1 MADSTSPPGV
11 TRRTVARGAAW
22 AVPAVA
28 VAVPASA
35 MAVSGYVPPPPV
47 ITFGNA
53 CGNVGAKFKGC
64 GGDKTIQVP
73 LTLTNLGPTDIVF
86 QITSMYTC
94 NNCALAPTGP
104 GAGVYSGVR
113 GIWRTPAHT
122 PVTNHNDCTAVTAS
136 NCAGGVTSGSIVVP
150 SGSNALNYWIES
162 VSLGSAS
169 NFQTTINWRLLNA
182 SDCTVISTGQAQ
194 TAGAISPN
202 NCDGGND

>member
-1 MADSTSPPGV
+1 MADSTSPRGV

-35 MAVSGYVPPPPV
+35 MAGSGYVPPPPV

-104 GAGVYSGVR
+104 GAGHSVQLRGWCHQRVHRRAFRQQRPQLLDRVR
-113 GIWRTPAHT
+113 
-122 PVTNHNDCTAVTAS
+122 
-136 NCAGGVTSGSIVVP
+136 VV
-150 SGSNALNYWIES
+150 G
-162 VSLGSAS
+162 LGQQLPDDHQLAAPER
-169 NFQTTINWRLLNA
+169 Q
-182 SDCTVISTGQAQ
+182 
-194 TAGAISPN
+194 
-202 NCDGGND
+202 